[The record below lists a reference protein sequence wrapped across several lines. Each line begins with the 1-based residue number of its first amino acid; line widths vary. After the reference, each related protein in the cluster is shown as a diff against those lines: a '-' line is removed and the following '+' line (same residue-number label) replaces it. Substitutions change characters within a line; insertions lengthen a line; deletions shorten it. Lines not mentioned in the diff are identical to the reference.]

1 MALNCTSCGAA
12 LTADAPPG
20 HCALCLLSLALSLGG
35 EEAHQQAPELPANL
49 QDKAAPRYFGD
60 YELLGEISRGG
71 MGVVYAGR
79 QLSLDRPV
87 ALKMILD
94 GPLASRSFIERFQIE
109 AQAAAKLNHPNIV
122 PIYEIGEHDHRH
134 FFSMKL

>member
-1 MALNCTSCGAA
+1 MALECTICGAT

-20 HCALCLLSLALSLGG
+20 HCAICLLNLALSLGDQNG
-35 EEAHQQAPELPANL
+35 SKQVPLPRAKSQNE
-49 QDKAAPRYFGD
+49 AAPQYFGD

-71 MGVVYAGR
+71 MGVVYRAR
-79 QLSLDRPV
+79 QLSLDRPL

-94 GPLASRSFIERFQIE
+94 GPLASRAFVERFQIE

-122 PIYEIGEHDHRH
+122 PIYEIGE
-134 FFSMKL
+134 